1 VIASRMMESRLI
13 ELAGIARALPI
24 ALLALASAAIA
35 VVPDLEISAA
45 AMAAIFVV
53 IGTLIRPET
62 GIMILLAVVPFSG
75 IFKLSLGDFDLA
87 PTEPLFA
94 VFLVSWA
101 LRSAVTHGVRLPTGR
116 HLAPV
121 AALLLL
127 VIASA
132 LTSTKLTLTLK
143 EAIKWLEILLVA
155 SFVSVY
161 FRQVTMI
168 LILLGVLFAAAS
180 AEAMYG
186 MYQFVTGTGPAH
198 FALGP
203 FIRAFG
209 HFGQPN
215 PFAGY
220 LASVLPLGLTMI
232 FVGPSRRYRAFAAVC
247 TGLIGTAI
255 LMSLSRGAWL
265 GLSVALVV
273 MLLSWRPS
281 AARALSILA
290 ALGVGLAILGAT
302 NLMPPILAERLS
314 PVAEYFGVFDVRGV
328 TPTPENFALIER
340 LAHWQAGWVMFL
352 ENPILG
358 VGAGNYPVR
367 YIDYSLPG
375 WPDSLG
381 HAHNFYLNMA
391 AEAGFAAALALIWVL
406 ASIMATARAAFRKSA
421 GFSRGL
427 ALGLLGATVVFAVH
441 SLFDNLLVNSMAIQ
455 IGVFL
460 GLAIMLLDTA
470 STETLVG

>member
-1 VIASRMMESRLI
+1 VEPGIIGISALARL
-13 ELAGIARALPI
+13 LPI
-24 ALLALASAAIA
+24 VLLALAIAAIA
-35 VVPDLEISAA
+35 VLPELEISAA
-45 AMAAIFVV
+45 AMAV
-53 IGTLIRPET
+53 ILVLVGTLIRPEA
-62 GIMILLAVVPFSG
+62 GVMFLLALVPFSG
-75 IFKLSLGDFDLA
+75 IFKVSLGDFDLA

-94 VFLVSWA
+94 IFLVSWG
-101 LRSAVTHGVRLPTGR
+101 LRSAAGSHGFRLPSGR
-116 HLAPV
+116 YLAPL
-121 AALLLL
+121 ATLLLL
-127 VIASA
+127 VLASA

-143 EAIKWLEILLVA
+143 EGIKWLEILLIA

-161 FRQVTMI
+161 FRQTRLVLT
-168 LILLGVLFAAAS
+168 LLGVLFLAAS
-180 AEAMYG
+180 AEALYG
-186 MYQFVTGTGPAH
+186 VYQFVTATGPAH

-220 LASVLPLGLTMI
+220 LASVVPLALVMI
-232 FVGPSRRYRAFAAVC
+232 FVSPSRRYRVFAFVC
-247 TGLIGTAI
+247 AGIIGTAI
-255 LMSLSRGAWL
+255 LMSFSRGAWL
-265 GLSVALVV
+265 GLSVALIV

-281 AARALSILA
+281 AARALALFA
-290 ALGVGLAILGAT
+290 AVGLILAILGAT
-302 NLMPPILAERLS
+302 NLMPPILAERLG

-328 TPTPENFALIER
+328 RPTPENFALIER
-340 LAHWQAGWVMFL
+340 LAHWQAGWEMFL
-352 ENPILG
+352 ENPVLG

-367 YIDYSLPG
+367 YLDYSLPG

-381 HAHNFYLNMA
+381 HAHNYYLNMA
-391 AEAGFAAALALIWVL
+391 AEAGVAAGLALVWVL
-406 ASIMATARAAFRKSA
+406 GSIMATARAAFRRSA

-441 SLFDNLLVNSMAIQ
+441 SFFDNLLVNSMAIQ

-460 GLAIMLLDTA
+460 GLAMMLLDTA